1 MCLFDLA
8 TEEVT
13 IWQGGAN
20 IQNSAPLVALAAPL
34 AKLVAGAAWQQSV
47 MQVYAVLWLLHYV
60 VYIAG
65 FWACSSDTKARPGKT
80 GPLLVLQALAAFAG
94 DGQLV
99 LGVAAQIAYY
109 YELRVAL
116 PALAVLVVGRAG
128 FDLPLMLGMTGIA
141 HIGPAFMRNMFG
153 YQVRDML
160 VVFSMGY
167 IARLA
172 RQSRDRLQDA
182 NALLRATEQKLADAE
197 RDAERM
203 RIARDLHDNVGHQLT
218 AINLHLELGMR
229 RASETVP
236 AAIRTARELAGAV
249 LAKLRVAVSREAS
262 ADGSTDVS
270 SDVSTDLPAV
280 AAVSDIKP
288 RDANLFAWLGAGV
301 CLFAMALDMVSLWIE
316 QAPRITFA
324 PNYAICKWLV
334 GLWLPAGAALE
345 PALHTVYSWSWVLF
359 YLAFSAAFWS
369 AARAPAMG
377 RKVICLWWVQIVLA
391 VLFHGQYLYALLPQA
406 AYRLPL
412 RRALIWFGIVATGSI
427 VAVGP
432 YVAGWTDFQ
441 KLNSI
446 MQWYFPLKIPRD
458 EMVFFIAGLLA
469 RSVASRRAR
478 LAVIHGELH
487 EARHRLGVAA
497 RVAERLRIAGELNQV
512 LGHDLAALN
521 LQLDL
526 GMRQSG
532 EQLAQSVGV
541 AHQAGRQ
548 LFDNIRSAIERGRH
562 EEARQADLAADLRT
576 LCAGVPQPQV
586 CLTLGALPP
595 LPAGLGYSLYC
606 CVQEGITNAVRHA
619 GASLLEV
626 ELQQEGGEAVLVMAD
641 DGRGMQNS
649 EEGNGLRGMRARVLQ
664 HAGSMHVVSAAPA
677 APGMGCRIEIRIPLT
692 PTTAANSA
700 EKAEQSP

>member
-13 IWQGGAN
+13 IWQGGAS
-20 IQNSAPLVALAAPL
+20 IQNGAPLVAVAAPL

-116 PALAVLVVGRAG
+116 PALAVLVVGRAV

-141 HIGPAFMRNMFG
+141 HIGLAFMRNMFG

-160 VVFSMGY
+160 VAFSMGY

-229 RASETVP
+229 RASKAVP
-236 AAIRTARELAGAV
+236 VAIRTARELAGAV

-262 ADGSTDVS
+262 VDGSTDVS
-270 SDVSTDLPAV
+270 TDVPA
-280 AAVSDIKP
+280 AATVSDIKP

-316 QAPRITFA
+316 QAPRISFA

-345 PALHTVYSWSWVLF
+345 PALHTAYSWSWVLF
-359 YLAFSAAFWS
+359 YLAFATAFWN
-369 AARAPAMG
+369 AASAPAMG

-391 VLFHGQYLYALLPQA
+391 VLFHGQYLYALLPQV

-412 RRALIWFGIVATGSI
+412 RRALIWFGIVAAASI

-432 YVAGWTDFQ
+432 FLAGWTDFP
-441 KLNSI
+441 KWGSI
-446 MQWYFPLKIPRD
+446 MLWYMPLKILRD

-478 LAVIHGELH
+478 LALIHSELH

-548 LFDNIRSAIERGRH
+548 LFDNIRRAIELGRH

-586 CLTLGALPP
+586 RLTLGALPP

-626 ELQQEGGEAVLVMAD
+626 ELQQAGGEAVLVMAD
-641 DGRGMQNS
+641 DGRGMQDS

-664 HAGSMHVVSAAPA
+664 HAGSMRVAPA
-677 APGMGCRIEIRIPLT
+677 VPGMGCRIEIRIPLT